1 MSKTFIKLSS
11 KNSENKGSIISQVHT
26 ALSLTYGRQKDEHC
40 DHVLQNDLIS
50 IFKINNELVGLI
62 SHQNPSQNW
71 SELVEKLIS
80 QTCKIILFTT
90 VNKELTNVD
99 FDSVLRR
106 YNYKTINL
114 EPFWSQAIEF
124 DYLAQIEVENII
136 ELVETLTDSRIDSF
150 SKKRTQLLMRKKE
163 IITARVAS

>member
-40 DHVLQNDLIS
+40 EHVLQNDLIS

>member
-1 MSKTFIKLSS
+1 MSKTFIKLSN
-11 KNSENKGSIISQVHT
+11 KNSENRGSIISQVHT
-26 ALSLTYGRQKDEHC
+26 ALSLSYTRQKDTHC
-40 DHVLQNDLIS
+40 EYVLQNDLIS
-50 IFKINNELVGLI
+50 IFKINDELVGLI

-71 SELVEKLIS
+71 AELVEKLIGES
-80 QTCKIILFTT
+80 CKIILFTT
-90 VNKELTNVD
+90 VNTELTNVD

-150 SKKRTQLLMRKKE
+150 SKKRTQLLMRKKQT
-163 IITARVAS
+163 IIAQAS